1 MPRRRFRYD
10 PTLKEMVEVLNEDD
24 SDSCQTMVHGDIPAF
39 RSPLDGTIVEGRR
52 AYYDHMRKHNV
63 VPFEAG
69 DEKKKPPKVDPV
81 PRREAIWE
89 IVDRSIQRHKRR

>member
-1 MPRRRFRYD
+1 MRRRFRYD

-24 SDSCQTMVHGDIPAF
+24 SDSHQTMVRGDIPAF

-52 AYYDHMRKHNV
+52 AYYNHMRKHNV

-81 PRREAIWE
+81 PRRELIWQV
-89 IVDRSIQRHKRR
+89 VDTAIQRRKKYK